1 MQNLNGETERM
12 LVKKLLL
19 LTFVTVSKTTG
30 RLRCGKGPR
39 GLPEAVRTSES
50 QADDTISCVDEEL
63 AEVSYVQQ
71 FSDGKEDGSRCDQEL
86 SKGD

>member
-1 MQNLNGETERM
+1 MQNLNGDTERM

-30 RLRCGKGPR
+30 SLRCGKGPPE
-39 GLPEAVRTSES
+39 LPDAVRTSES
-50 QADDTISCVDEEL
+50 QADDAISYVDEEL

-71 FSDGKEDGSRCDQEL
+71 FSDGKEDRSRSDQEL
-86 SKGD
+86 SKDD